1 MPEKDDSG
9 DLRHINSMSISTL
22 FGSPLLSGIAALT
35 LTGTLAG
42 GTALAGAPAKHE
54 VRDLHHELRDDSK
67 AEREEISA
75 LRKQLAAE
83 YAKENPDEAELRRL
97 HEAIEAKRDLI
108 SEMRFETLLSMHDRL
123 DAKQR
128 ERLAERIAGKGK
140 PDGKGEGK
148 GKGKGKD
155 KDKPESER
163 VEGKADAKGKG
174 KDKAE
179 RGKGKDK
186 GKDETDRRP
195 I

>member
-1 MPEKDDSG
+1 
-9 DLRHINSMSISTL
+9 MSISTL
-22 FGSPLLSGIAALT
+22 FGTRLLTGLGALA

-42 GTALAGAPAKHE
+42 GTAIAGETGKHE
-54 VRDLHHELRDDSK
+54 VRDLHHELRDDTK

-83 YAKENPDEAELRRL
+83 YAKETPDTSELRRL
-97 HEAIEAKRDLI
+97 HDAIEAKRDAI
-108 SEMRFETLLSMHDRL
+108 SDMRFETMLTMHEYL

-128 ERLAERIAGKGK
+128 ERVAERIAGKDK
-140 PDGKGEGK
+140 AEHEDKAERKDERKADGKGKPEGK
-148 GKGKGKD
+148 G
-155 KDKPESER
+155 
-163 VEGKADAKGKG
+163 KGKG

-186 GKDETDRRP
+186 DKDKSKDKREDKDESDSERHP

>member
-1 MPEKDDSG
+1 
-9 DLRHINSMSISTL
+9 MSISTL
-22 FGSPLLSGIAALT
+22 FGTRLLTGLGALA

-42 GTALAGAPAKHE
+42 GTAIAGDTGKHD
-54 VRDLHHELRDDSK
+54 VRDLHHELRDNTK

-83 YAKENPDEAELRRL
+83 YAKENPDTAELRRL
-97 HEAIEAKRDLI
+97 HDAIEAKRDAI
-108 SEMRFETLLSMHDRL
+108 SDMRFEALLTMHDEL

-128 ERLAERIAGKGK
+128 ERLAEKIAGKDKSKHEGKDKADGKDEDKHEHEADGKGK
-140 PDGKGEGK
+140 PE

-155 KDKPESER
+155 KDKAER
-163 VEGKADAKGKG
+163 G

-179 RGKGKDK
+179 RGKDKDK
-186 GKDETDRRP
+186 AERGSERRP

>member
-1 MPEKDDSG
+1 
-9 DLRHINSMSISTL
+9 MSISTL
-22 FGSPLLSGIAALT
+22 FGTRLLTGIGALA

-42 GTALAGAPAKHE
+42 GTALAGAPAKQHE
-54 VRDLHHELRDDSK
+54 VRDLHHELRDNSK

-83 YAKENPDEAELRRL
+83 YAKENPDASELRRL
-97 HEAIEAKRDLI
+97 HEAIEAKRASI
-108 SEMRFETLLSMHDRL
+108 SDMRFETLLSMHDVL

-128 ERLAERIAGKGK
+128 ERLAERIAGKDK
-140 PDGKGEGK
+140 HEGK
-148 GKGKGKD
+148 GKGKSEDKD
-155 KDKPESER
+155 KDKDVR
-163 VEGKADAKGKG
+163 GKGKPDGKGKG

-186 GKDETDRRP
+186 DKDKPETDRRP